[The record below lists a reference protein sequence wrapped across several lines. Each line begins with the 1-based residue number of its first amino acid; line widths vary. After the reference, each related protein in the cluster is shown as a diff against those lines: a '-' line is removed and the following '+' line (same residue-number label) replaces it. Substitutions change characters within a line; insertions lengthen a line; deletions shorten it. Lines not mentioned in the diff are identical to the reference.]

1 LKDQYVGDVNDYL
14 KYALLRAL
22 APDGSNIAVAWMLT
36 PSDQRS
42 DGQRLRYLTQPHD
55 FRSLDPPLF
64 DALNNLVAGHQRT
77 VRAIE
82 ESAILGRAAYVSA
95 VLDDHASA
103 RHRYFEQV
111 WDASDGRS
119 LLFFDPDNGL
129 EVSSVRKGRR
139 GSSKY
144 LFWDELA
151 TAYGRQHSLILYQHF
166 PRRPR
171 APFMRQL
178 ADRIHDETGCTDVLA
193 LTTAHVAFL
202 ICPQPPLTA
211 SLRARLDDFSSRAA
225 PYATT
230 AMSVKLTSD
239 HTQPMWGQRDLP
251 R

>member
-1 LKDQYVGDVNDYL
+1 MKDQYVGDVNDYL

-22 APDGSNIAVAWMLT
+22 TPHGSDIAVAWMLT

-42 DGQRLRYLTQPHD
+42 DGQRLSYLTQPHK

-64 DALNNLVAGHQRT
+64 DALDNLLAGHPRT
-77 VRAIE
+77 IRAIE

-103 RHRYFEQV
+103 RHRYFERV
-111 WDASDGRS
+111 RDVSDGRS

-129 EVSSVRKGRR
+129 EVSSVRKGQR

-151 TAYGRQHSLILYQHF
+151 TAYGRQHSLIIYQHF

-171 APFMRQL
+171 ALFTRQL
-178 ADRIHDETGCTDVLA
+178 ADRIHDETGCNDVLA
-193 LTTAHVAFL
+193 LTTPHVAFL
-202 ICPQPPLTA
+202 ICPQAPLA
-211 SLRARLDDFSSRAA
+211 ARMRERLDDFSSRAA
-225 PYATT
+225 PYATA
-230 AMSVKLTSD
+230 AMSVKPTND
-239 HTQPMWGQRDLP
+239 RTEPM
-251 R
+251 